1 MSAEKSRFVVD
12 ADWVQK
18 QLGAPEFKVV
28 DAAWY
33 LPAQKRNGAE
43 EYASGHVPGAVFF
56 DQDVIA
62 DHSTGLPHSIPSP
75 EYFAGEVEKLGIS
88 DTDTIVVYDGPGIF
102 TAPRVWWLFRT
113 MGAEKVYIMDGGID
127 GWKREGRPLEIDI
140 PEPAPGIFKTRF
152 DASRVTSF
160 AAMKDIVASGILQI
174 ADARGAGRFT
184 GEEAEPREGM
194 RSGHMPGAKSLPSGV
209 FSVDGKFKSL
219 ADLKDTIEAA
229 GIDLSKPVVTS
240 CGSGV
245 TAAIITLALH
255 SLGHTDNTLYDG
267 SWSEWG
273 SKPDT
278 AIVTGKA

>member
-1 MSAEKSRFVVD
+1 MNSDKSRFVVD
-12 ADWVQK
+12 ADWVEK
-18 QLGAPEFKVV
+18 QLGAPEFRIV
-28 DAAWY
+28 DASWY
-33 LPAQKRNGAE
+33 LPVQNRNGAA

-62 DHSTGLPHSIPSP
+62 DHTSGLPHTIPTP
-75 EYFAGEVEKLGIS
+75 EMFASEVEKLGIA

-102 TAPRVWWLFRT
+102 TAPRVWWLFRL
-113 MGAEKVYIMDGGID
+113 MGAENVFVMDGGID
-127 GWKREGRPLEIDI
+127 GWKREGRPLQTDL
-140 PEPAPGIFKTRF
+140 PEPAPAVFNVRF

-160 AAMKDIVASGILQI
+160 DAMKDIVATGSSQI

-184 GEEAEPREGM
+184 GVEAEPREGM

-209 FSVDGKFKSL
+209 FSTDGKFKSL
-219 ADLKDTIEAA
+219 TDLKQTIEAA

-245 TAAIITLALH
+245 TAAIITLALQ
-255 SLGHTDNTLYDG
+255 SLGHNANTLYDG

-273 SKPDT
+273 SRQDT
-278 AIVTGKA
+278 AVVTGQE